1 MAEEAAA
8 AATVAG
14 AGSSTGPPRRRLLG
28 PREATGVGV
37 GSSGGMLGKRRI
49 RRDGRMRE
57 ATANAFLMIPVKQLA
72 DAADQNHEMFDSIT
86 GHSNT
91 FLPSKSRKFLVLY
104 PLASAHAWPAV
115 NTSMSASKLC
125 FQYSFG

>member
-14 AGSSTGPPRRRLLG
+14 AGSSTGPSRRRLLG
-28 PREATGVGV
+28 PREATGVGVGTV

-57 ATANAFLMIPVKQLA
+57 ATANAFLMIPVNNWQMP
-72 DAADQNHEMFDSIT
+72 QIRT
-86 GHSNT
+86 
-91 FLPSKSRKFLVLY
+91 
-104 PLASAHAWPAV
+104 W
-115 NTSMSASKLC
+115 
-125 FQYSFG
+125 